1 MTAEEV
7 KLFNLDKV
15 GRFIMTKALDNDR
28 FDKIKHCKTA
38 KEMWDKVRD
47 MSEGNDAIKE
57 HQLKSRDFQCTESRV
72 FNLKPEAFAVNL
84 AESRDFKLKPE
95 VFAVNLAESR
105 DFKLKPGVYL
115 LSIGQSH
122 GCSI

>member
-1 MTAEEV
+1 M
-7 KLFNLDKV
+7 KMHNNNFRDNN
-15 GRFIMTKALDNDR
+15 TKIIILHSGQEKQQR
-28 FDKIKHCKTA
+28 LH
-38 KEMWDKVRD
+38 
-47 MSEGNDAIKE
+47 GNNNEI
-57 HQLKSRDFQCTESRV
+57 SRDFQCTESRV

-105 DFKLKPGVYL
+105 DLKLKPGVYL

>member
-1 MTAEEV
+1 MTLY
-7 KLFNLDKV
+7 KKQKPTLLLPPLPSPLSSL
-15 GRFIMTKALDNDR
+15 IT
-28 FDKIKHCKTA
+28 
-38 KEMWDKVRD
+38 
-47 MSEGNDAIKE
+47 
-57 HQLKSRDFQCTESRV
+57 SRDFQCTESRV

-105 DFKLKPGVYL
+105 DFKLKFGVYL